1 MKIKHIFTDM
11 DGTLLDSHGILSDS
25 NRWSI
30 YYNNIPVTLVSA
42 RSPLEMS
49 NFIEKLQ
56 LSTPQIAFNGNLTFI
71 QNQFGLQILDKNM
84 LNTETVLQIL
94 DYVSTNFP
102 KVSLSWY
109 SLAHWYTKKQD
120 RGTFIQKALT
130 GIEPRIKNFDG
141 QSEIYKI
148 MMMIF
153 NPNELLQLQE
163 ELNSLEIPNISICQS
178 GQIYLEIT
186 SDKKTKSDAVQS
198 ILDSENLNFEEI
210 AAIGDGYN
218 DIPLLQAAGLPI
230 AVDNA
235 NSEVKKHVKI
245 VVSKNTENG
254 VSEAISAINALN
266 EKAEVTT
273 Q

>member
-11 DGTLLDSHGILSDS
+11 DGTLLDSHGTLSDS

-30 YYNNIPVTLVSA
+30 YYSNLPVTLVSA
-42 RSPLEMS
+42 RSPMEMS
-49 NFIEKLQ
+49 NVVEKLQ
-56 LSTPQIAFNGNLTFI
+56 LSTPQIAFNGNLTFT
-71 QNQFGLQILDKNM
+71 QNQFGLQILDKNI
-84 LNTETVLQIL
+84 LNTETVSQIL

-102 KVSLSWY
+102 KISLSWY

-130 GIEPRIKNFDG
+130 GVEPRIKDFDG

-153 NPNELLQLQE
+153 DPNELLQLQK
-163 ELNSLEIPNISICQS
+163 ELNSLEIPNISIYQS
-178 GQIYLEIT
+178 GQMYLEIT
-186 SDKKTKSDAVQS
+186 SDTKTKADAVQC
-198 ILDSENLNFEEI
+198 ILDNESLNFEEI

-218 DIPLLQAAGLPI
+218 DIPLLQSAGLSI

-235 NSEVKKHVKI
+235 NPEVKKHVKM
-245 VVSKNTENG
+245 VVSKNTEHG
-254 VSEAISAINALN
+254 VAEAISAINTIN
-266 EKAEVTT
+266 EQAQVTT